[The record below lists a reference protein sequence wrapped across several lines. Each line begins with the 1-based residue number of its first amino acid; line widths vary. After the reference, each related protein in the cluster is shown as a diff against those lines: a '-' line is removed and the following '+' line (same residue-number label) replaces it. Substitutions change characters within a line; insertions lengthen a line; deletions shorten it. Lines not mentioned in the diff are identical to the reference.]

1 MTIIG
6 ASGYAVLESHPGP
19 DPAAYLQ
26 GESPLAR
33 YSIFCNYA
41 QKYPF
46 PKVNLW
52 YIWLESGRQENLE
65 HSNLVLDDKRM
76 VASQLRDKEMDV
88 LRLRSQWPCATSR
101 IFIQKC
107 QPEADG
113 LEWIWRCQ
121 GRQDGQTLLLVSVKE
136 EKETCE
142 HPRYIVTG
150 NLDDKSG
157 SEL

>member
-19 DPAAYLQ
+19 DPATYLQ

-41 QKYPF
+41 QKCPF

-65 HSNLVLDDKRM
+65 HSNLVLDEKRM
-76 VASQLRDKEMDV
+76 VASQLRDKEMDPQTQV
-88 LRLRSQWPCATSR
+88 SMALCNQWDLHPKVPARSRWP
-101 IFIQKC
+101 
-107 QPEADG
+107 
-113 LEWIWRCQ
+113 
-121 GRQDGQTLLLVSVKE
+121 
-136 EKETCE
+136 
-142 HPRYIVTG
+142 
-150 NLDDKSG
+150 
-157 SEL
+157 